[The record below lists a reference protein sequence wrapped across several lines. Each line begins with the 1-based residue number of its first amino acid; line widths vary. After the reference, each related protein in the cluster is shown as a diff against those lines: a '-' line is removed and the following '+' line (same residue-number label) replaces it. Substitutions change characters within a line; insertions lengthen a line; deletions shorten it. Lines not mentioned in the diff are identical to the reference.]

1 MRPGPSF
8 SVSVEPLDERTNFV
22 EATGD
27 IDLASADAFERRL
40 LDSIDSP
47 RIDAVV
53 LDLTAVTFVG
63 SAALNALV
71 RSLERPA
78 RYDSLRVA
86 IVADDS
92 RVTSI
97 LEVSGLDRL
106 FPILPTREAAIG
118 AVRAP
123 PS

>member
-1 MRPGPSF
+1 MHHGPSF
-8 SVSVEPLDERTNFV
+8 SVSVEPLDERTNLV

-27 IDLASADAFERRL
+27 IDVVSADEFEERL
-40 LDSIDSP
+40 LESIDSP
-47 RIDAVV
+47 RVDAVV
-53 LDLTAVTFVG
+53 IDLTAVTFVG

-92 RVTSI
+92 RVTTI

-106 FPILPTREAAIG
+106 FPIRSTREAAIG

-123 PS
+123 PP